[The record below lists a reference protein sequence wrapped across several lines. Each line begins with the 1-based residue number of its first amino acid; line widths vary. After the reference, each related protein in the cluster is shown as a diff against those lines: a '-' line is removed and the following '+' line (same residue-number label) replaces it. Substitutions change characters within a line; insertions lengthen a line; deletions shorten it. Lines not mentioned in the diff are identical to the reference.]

1 MATLKKA
8 LAIIRKDILLR
19 FSSKAELLYFL
30 ILPLFFTFLLAG
42 GTPSGEDDNHIR
54 VLVVDQS
61 GSPLSGQLIVALED
75 SQTVRPELLPLEEAK
90 AEFDERRAS
99 TLLVIPPGFDLE
111 KAQTGGVELAL
122 YQQPNSINSLAAEQ
136 ALRGAINQ
144 TAAALQTAQ
153 TATIEAERIR
163 PFASQAD
170 RQAYFQESLA
180 LAQKMMEDAPQRLA
194 VERASTADPVEYD
207 PVASSSAGQMITWVF
222 IPLAG
227 ISALFAYERRQG
239 TLSRLLTTPTA
250 RGTYLF
256 GTIIGQVLMALVQM
270 ALLLAFGI
278 LVMKLNWGREP
289 LGLAV
294 VLVPFALAAAAL
306 GTSLGTFIKSE
317 GQANGLSIMTGMVFA
332 LLGGC
337 WYPIELFPEFVRSA
351 VKVLPTTWAMQGMLD
366 LGLRGG
372 GPADVMLEGAV
383 LLGFALV
390 FFSIG
395 VWRFRY
401 E

>member
-1 MATLKKA
+1 MLKKS

-42 GTPSGEDDNHIR
+42 GTPSGEDDNRIR
-54 VLVVDQS
+54 LLVADQS
-61 GSPLSGQLIVALED
+61 GSPLSGQLIVALQD

-90 AEFDERRAS
+90 AEFDKRRAS

-122 YQQPNSINSLAAEQ
+122 YQQPNSINSLAAGQ
-136 ALRGAINQ
+136 ALQAAINQ

-153 TATIEAERIR
+153 TATIEGERIR

-194 VERASTADPVEYD
+194 VEQASTADPVEYD

-270 ALLLAFGI
+270 SLLLAFGI
-278 LVMKLNWGREP
+278 IVMKLNWGREP